1 MSHTAYRGSGV
12 DTDEAEAGLRRLV
25 GRITRTWPPPG
36 AFGAVQLDIG
46 YFANVIDIGGVGL
59 AISTDGVGSK
69 ALIAQMMNRYDTI
82 GIDCVAVNVNDLICV
97 GARPVS
103 LVDYIAV
110 ERVEARILDAI
121 AIGLA
126 QGAEEAGISIAGG
139 ETAQL
144 ADIVSGFDLAGTA
157 VGTVPL
163 DRIVTGC
170 NLAPGDRIIGI
181 ESSGIH
187 SNGLTLA
194 RKAFFK
200 REKPLSLDYQLPRTG
215 VTLGEALL
223 CPTLI
228 YVREIM
234 DMLDKIPDIKALIN
248 ITGDGFLNLARVHN
262 PSIGFRIDQLPP
274 TPEIFQLIQN
284 YESVSDAEMFE
295 VFNMGVGFC
304 VIVDDSQANLALD
317 ILQRHHRK
325 AWVIG
330 AVVEDETKGVAIVQL
345 GLIGHGKR
353 FRAQ

>member
-1 MSHTAYRGSGV
+1 MSHTAYRGAGV
-12 DTDEAEAGLRRLV
+12 DTNEAEAGLRRVL
-25 GRITRTWPPPG
+25 GRIRRNWPPPG
-36 AFGAVQLDIG
+36 TFGAVQLDIG
-46 YFANVIDIGGVGL
+46 YFANVVDIGGVGL

-69 ALIAQMMNRYDTI
+69 AMIARMMDRYDTI

-110 ERVEARILDAI
+110 ERVDARILEAI

-126 QGAEEAGISIAGG
+126 EGAEQADISIVGG

-144 ADIVSGFDLAGTA
+144 ADLVNGFDLAGTA
-157 VGTVPL
+157 VGTVSL
-163 DRIVTGC
+163 DRIVTGR
-170 NLAPGDRIIGI
+170 NLEPGDRIIGI

-200 REKPLSLDYQLPRTG
+200 REKPLGLDYRLPQSG

-228 YVREIM
+228 YVRAIREI
-234 DMLDKIPDIKALIN
+234 LNKVPDVKALIN
-248 ITGDGFLNLARVHN
+248 ITGDGFLDLARVHHPN
-262 PSIGFRIDQLPP
+262 VGFRLDQLPP
-274 TPEIFQLIQN
+274 TPAIFRLIQS
-284 YESVSDAEMFE
+284 YENVSDAEMFE

-304 VIVDDSQANLALD
+304 VIVDDSEASLALE
-317 ILQRHHRK
+317 ILHRHHRQ
-325 AWVIG
+325 ARVIG
-330 AVVEDETKGVAIVQL
+330 AVVEDQSKGVEIAHPR
-345 GLIGHGKR
+345 LIGHGKR
-353 FRAQ
+353 FRAR

>member
-1 MSHTAYRGSGV
+1 MSHTAYRDSGV
-12 DTDEAEAGLRRLV
+12 DTDEADAGLRRLV
-25 GRITRTWPPPG
+25 GRITRSWPPPG
-36 AFGAVQLDIG
+36 SFGAVQLDVG
-46 YFANVIDIGGVGL
+46 YFANVVDIGGVGL

-69 ALIAQMMNRYDTI
+69 ALIARMMNRYDTI

-126 QGAEEAGISIAGG
+126 EGAAEAGISIAGG

-144 ADIVSGFDLAGTA
+144 ADIVNGFDLAGTA

-163 DRIVTGC
+163 DRIVAGR
-170 NLAPGDRIIGI
+170 NLAPGDRIIGV

-200 REKPLSLDYQLPRTG
+200 RDNPLSLDYQLPHTG
-215 VTLGEALL
+215 VSLGEALL

-228 YVREIM
+228 YMRAIREI
-234 DMLDKIPDIKALIN
+234 LDRIPNLKALIN
-248 ITGDGFLNLARVHN
+248 ITGDGLLNLARVHHPN
-262 PSIGFRIDQLPP
+262 VGFCIDQLPP
-274 TPEIFQLIQN
+274 TPEIFRLIQG
-284 YESVSDAEMFE
+284 YENVSDAEMFE

-304 VIVDDSQANLALD
+304 VIVDDSEANFALE
-317 ILQRHHRK
+317 ILHRHQRK

-330 AVVEDETKGVAIVQL
+330 TVVEDRSKGVEIAQPR
-345 GLIGHGKR
+345 LIGHGKR
-353 FRAQ
+353 FHAL